1 MDLLLLLL
9 LSSRYRFSENSFVQD
24 ESQINKFCL
33 FIEQRCTG
41 IVDSIADGICDD
53 ENTNIECYFDGGDCC
68 FNPITMCDDCY
79 CLYGKKE
86 VYNNFS
92 C

>member
-1 MDLLLLLL
+1 MIKVFKNTYLIKTKAKAQTD
-9 LSSRYRFSENSFVQD
+9 SDSFC
-24 ESQINKFCL
+24 SFL
-33 FIEQRCTG
+33 EQRCTG

-53 ENTNIECYFDGGDCC
+53 ANTNIECYFDGGDCC
-68 FNPITMCDDCY
+68 FNPITMCDDCF

-86 VYNNFS
+86 LPTYVHNFF